1 MIRVGSVRFTRI
13 NNKKKLDVFH
23 MRTKKFVIEEVY
35 SIRTSVGDSVGD
47 RVGLCALARID

>member
-1 MIRVGSVRFTRI
+1 MRFTRI

-35 SIRTSVGDSVGD
+35 SIRTSVGDSVGE